1 MDLRAGFAILAGKC
15 SARVLRLL
23 GKGGTSLPG
32 RIVTKLCPDI
42 LGRLAKNMKI
52 IAVTGT
58 NGKTTTCH
66 IIRDILQESG
76 YSLFCNDSG
85 ANLLQ
90 GVVSSFV
97 EAASLGG
104 KIPCEV
110 ALLECDEA
118 AMQSIVKHFGNLDV
132 TVVVTN
138 IFRDQL
144 DRYGEVLV
152 TVNKIKEALQYI
164 PQAKLCLNADCSLT
178 TSLKDMPNGG
188 VTFFGVDK
196 PLYESSSTDI
206 SDAVYCLH
214 CKTKY
219 QYKYRTF
226 GHLGGFYCDHCGY
239 RRQDSDVSID
249 RVISWEDVGATVAL
263 QIHGKEYEAR
273 VSLPGGYNLY
283 NALAALTA
291 GVVMEIPEET
301 MMPVLG
307 RLTTH
312 FGRMEQVALGDSVLH
327 LVLVKNPAGFNEVIQ
342 YLMQRKPAGNIVFGL
357 NDNYAD
363 GKDVSWIYDVEFE
376 RMLSCVGA
384 VKNFY
389 FTGIRAYDMQ
399 VRLKYAGFPTEKFLV
414 EKDYKTL
421 IGSLQPQ
428 GCENYL
434 VLSYTSMLA
443 FRDALSEFVHL
454 DKYKA

>member
-1 MDLRAGFAILAGKC
+1 M
-15 SARVLRLL
+15 
-23 GKGGTSLPG
+23 
-32 RIVTKLCPDI
+32 TKLCPDI

-152 TVNKIKEALQYI
+152 TVNKIKESLQYI

-196 PLYESSSTDI
+196 PLYHRTVSQRSS
-206 SDAVYCLH
+206 
-214 CKTKY
+214 
-219 QYKYRTF
+219 
-226 GHLGGFYCDHCGY
+226 
-239 RRQDSDVSID
+239 
-249 RVISWEDVGATVAL
+249 
-263 QIHGKEYEAR
+263 
-273 VSLPGGYNLY
+273 
-283 NALAALTA
+283 
-291 GVVMEIPEET
+291 
-301 MMPVLG
+301 
-307 RLTTH
+307 
-312 FGRMEQVALGDSVLH
+312 
-327 LVLVKNPAGFNEVIQ
+327 
-342 YLMQRKPAGNIVFGL
+342 
-357 NDNYAD
+357 
-363 GKDVSWIYDVEFE
+363 
-376 RMLSCVGA
+376 
-384 VKNFY
+384 
-389 FTGIRAYDMQ
+389 
-399 VRLKYAGFPTEKFLV
+399 FPF
-414 EKDYKTL
+414 
-421 IGSLQPQ
+421 
-428 GCENYL
+428 
-434 VLSYTSMLA
+434 
-443 FRDALSEFVHL
+443 
-454 DKYKA
+454 